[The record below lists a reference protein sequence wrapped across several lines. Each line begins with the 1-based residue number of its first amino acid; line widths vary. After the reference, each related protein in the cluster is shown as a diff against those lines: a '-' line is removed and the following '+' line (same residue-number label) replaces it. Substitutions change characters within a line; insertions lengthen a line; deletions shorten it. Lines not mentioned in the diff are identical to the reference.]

1 MEVASGVGGG
11 VTEEDYNREHLARG
25 VGAKVRVRV
34 GVEARAVATGRLGSR
49 LGARA
54 RGAGEL

>member
-11 VTEEDYNREHLARG
+11 VAEEDDNREHLARG

-34 GVEARAVATGRLGSR
+34 GVGARAMATGRLGSR
-49 LGARA
+49 LRASA
-54 RGAGEL
+54 RGPEEL